1 MNYEKRRGYTLLEV
15 VISSA
20 VLSII
25 MGAMVATILIAS
37 RSIDSSPGQALT
49 DAGNVVDHVTTD
61 LSLAQSFSE
70 REANAVTVTVPDR
83 DGDSQPETIRYSWSG
98 QAGDPLLRT
107 YNDGDAVVV
116 VSNVYNFDL
125 SYLTQT
131 IPKGGN
137 NSAGSQEVESE
148 VKTLIQHDN
157 APGGRFRDYKIK
169 SANWCAQYFK
179 PTLVGEATKW
189 KITRV
194 MFQAKRTGNS
204 NGVITVQIRP
214 ANSSW
219 KPTST
224 VLAETTV
231 NESSWGSSYAWR
243 TVDIGPITDLDPDKG
258 YCLVLKYVSGSREV
272 AKIQY
277 EAYGKPMTAYTNWMT
292 TSNRGSSWTNPE
304 DRKDMRFRITGTV
317 TTRGL

>member
-1 MNYEKRRGYTLLEV
+1 MNHEKRRGYTLLEM

-20 VLSII
+20 VMSII
-25 MGAMVATILIAS
+25 MGAMVATMLIAS
-37 RSIDSSPGQALT
+37 RSINSSPGQTLS

-70 REANAVTVTVPDR
+70 RQANAVTVTVPDR
-83 DGDSQPETIRYSWSG
+83 DGDSQPEIIRYSWSG

-107 YNDGDAVVV
+107 YNGQDAVVV
-116 VSNVYNFDL
+116 ASNVHNFDL
-125 SYLTQT
+125 SYLTKT
-131 IPKGGN
+131 IPAGGN
-137 NSAGSQEVESE
+137 SSVSPEVEGE

-157 APGGRFRDYKIK
+157 APGGWLGQYRITSTK
-169 SANWCAQYFK
+169 WCAQYFA

-189 KITRV
+189 KITQV
-194 MFQAKRTGNS
+194 MFNSKRSGS
-204 NGVITVQIRP
+204 GDGVIRVQIRT

-231 NESSWGSSYAWR
+231 KESSWGTSYAWR
-243 TVDIGPITDLDPDKG
+243 TVDIGPISNLDPNKG
-258 YCLVLKYVSGSREV
+258 YCLVLKYVSGSGEV
-272 AKIQY
+272 ARIRY
-277 EAYGKPMTAYTNWMT
+277 ETGGRPMTAYTNWMT
-292 TSNRGSSWTNPE
+292 TSNRGSSWSNPE
-304 DRKDMRFRITGTV
+304 DRRDMWFKIIGTV